1 MTDLPRFSLT
11 LPEELLD
18 VIEDYQKQMGF
29 KTRNKA
35 IVHLLAS
42 GINDLFMEKTGMT
55 EDQAELIQ
63 LTMGMDPVDVRALI
77 EIAKRFRRSSDLN
90 TE

>member
-18 VIEDYQKQMGF
+18 VIEDYQMQMGF

-35 IVHLLAS
+35 IVHLLTS
-42 GINDLFMEKTGMT
+42 GINDILMEKTGMT
-55 EDQAELIQ
+55 EDQAELVQI
-63 LTMGMDPVDVRALI
+63 TMGMDPVDVRALI
-77 EIAKRFRRSSDLN
+77 EIAKRFKRSSDLN

>member
-11 LPEELLD
+11 LPEELLET
-18 VIEDYQKQMGF
+18 IEEYQRKMGF

-35 IVHLLAS
+35 IVHLLVS
-42 GINDLFMEKTGMT
+42 GINDLLMVKAGLT

-63 LTMGMDPVDVRALI
+63 LTTGMDVQDVRALV
-77 EIAKRFRRSSDLN
+77 EIARRFRSPRRSD
-90 TE
+90 

>member
-18 VIEDYQKQMGF
+18 VIEDYQMQMGF

-35 IVHLLAS
+35 IVHLLTS
-42 GINDLFMEKTGMT
+42 GINDLLMEKTGMT
-55 EDQAELIQ
+55 EDQAELVR
-63 LTMGMDPVDVRALI
+63 LTTGMDPVDVRALI
-77 EIAKRFRRSSDLN
+77 EIAKRFRRSLN
-90 TE
+90 LDTE